1 MTSALAAQGKNIKNV
16 VAPDLNTKTAATLKR
31 SLLDEL
37 LKKSREEL
45 VDLTR
50 SALEQKNF
58 ATDPEFKAESK
69 YDTRALEASYLAS
82 AEAKRVEELKLEIQI
97 LEEVDLN
104 ASSRMGEISI
114 GSLVEL
120 SYSERKMLYFLIP
133 TAGGTLLK
141 IKDDAVVVV
150 SVFSPIGDAMLGL
163 KSGEKFE
170 VETPKETRSYEILS
184 FH

>member
-1 MTSALAAQGKNIKNV
+1 LDSQ
-16 VAPDLNTKTAATLKR
+16 TAAKLKR

-37 LKKSREEL
+37 LKKAREEL

-82 AEAKRVEELKLEIQI
+82 AEAKRVEELNLEIQI
-97 LEEVDLN
+97 LEEVDLS

-114 GSLVEL
+114 GALVEL
-120 SYSERKMLYFLIP
+120 SFSDRKMLYFLIP

-141 IKDDAVVVV
+141 IQDDPVVVV

-163 KSGEKFE
+163 KSGESFE
-170 VETPKETRSYEILS
+170 VETPKETRSYEILT

>member
-1 MTSALAAQGKNIKNV
+1 MNSKAA
-16 VAPDLNTKTAATLKR
+16 AELKK

-37 LKKSREEL
+37 LKKAREEL

-82 AEAKRVEELKLEIQI
+82 AEARRVEELNLEIQI
-97 LEEVDLN
+97 LEEVDLL
-104 ASSRMGEISI
+104 ASSRTGEISI
-114 GSLVEL
+114 GALVEL
-120 SYSERKMLYFLIP
+120 SYSGRKMLYFLIP

-141 IKDDAVVVV
+141 IKEDAVVVV

-163 KSGEKFE
+163 KSGEHFE

-184 FH
+184 FY

>member
-1 MTSALAAQGKNIKNV
+1 MDAAK
-16 VAPDLNTKTAATLKR
+16 ASLLKR
-31 SLLDEL
+31 ALLEEL

-50 SALEQKNF
+50 AALETKNF
-58 ATDPEFKAESK
+58 ATDQEFKAESK

-97 LEEVDLN
+97 LEEVDPGV
-104 ASSRMGEISI
+104 SSRLGEISI
-114 GSLVEL
+114 GALVNL
-120 SYSERKMLYFLIP
+120 SFGDREMFYFLIP

-141 IKDDAVVVV
+141 VHDHAVVVV

-163 KSGEKFE
+163 KKGDQFE
-170 VETPKETRSYEILS
+170 VETPKETRTYEILS

>member
-1 MTSALAAQGKNIKNV
+1 MNSQ
-16 VAPDLNTKTAATLKR
+16 AATELKK

-37 LKKSREEL
+37 LKKNRTEL
-45 VDLTR
+45 VDLTHA
-50 SALEQKNF
+50 ALENKNF
-58 ATDPEFKAESK
+58 ATDQEFKAESK

-97 LEEVDLN
+97 LEEVDIKV
-104 ASSRMGEISI
+104 SERSGEISI
-114 GSLVEL
+114 GALVEL
-120 SYSERKMLYFLIP
+120 LYSGRKMLYFLIP

-141 IKDDAVVVV
+141 IRDDAVVVV

-163 KSGEKFE
+163 KKGNQFE

-184 FH
+184 FF